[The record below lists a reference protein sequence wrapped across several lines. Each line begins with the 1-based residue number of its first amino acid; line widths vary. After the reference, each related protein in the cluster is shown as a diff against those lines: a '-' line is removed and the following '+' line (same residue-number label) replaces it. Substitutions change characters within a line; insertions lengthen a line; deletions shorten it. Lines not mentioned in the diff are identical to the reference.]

1 MLDYFYSLTTLFNP
15 MADVNTQVQ
24 EHNQRRAAREGRY
37 YSSCKPS
44 SFPGCGPSS

>member
-1 MLDYFYSLTTLFNP
+1 MYIFSLTTLFNP

-24 EHNQRRAAREGRY
+24 EHNQRRAAARNGRA
-37 YSSCKPS
+37 YSSCKPT